1 MNEFSERQME
11 LLLYL
16 NDNMLEPDEH
26 ISEIADIF
34 DIVFIDNDEAHGWI
48 IKGTTL

>member
-1 MNEFSERQME
+1 MNEFFERQTD

-26 ISEIADIF
+26 LSEIADIF
-34 DIVFIDNDEAHGWI
+34 DIVFVDTDEEYGWI
-48 IKGTTL
+48 IKNQQI